1 MLNEVLVAES
11 HLAVFA
17 SANLLYSYGLWN
29 RIEKIYFDEIAEIE
43 SLTENIKNLDW

>member
-17 SANLLYSYGLWN
+17 SANLLYSYGL
-29 RIEKIYFDEIAEIE
+29 
-43 SLTENIKNLDW
+43 